1 MFSSMV
7 MHGAVSSDDF
17 SVSTM
22 VPIPKY
28 KTAGITSSSNYRAIT
43 MSSILLNFLIVLY

>member
-7 MHGAVSSDDF
+7 MHGAVSDDF

-43 MSSILLNFLIVLY
+43 MSSILPNFLIVLY